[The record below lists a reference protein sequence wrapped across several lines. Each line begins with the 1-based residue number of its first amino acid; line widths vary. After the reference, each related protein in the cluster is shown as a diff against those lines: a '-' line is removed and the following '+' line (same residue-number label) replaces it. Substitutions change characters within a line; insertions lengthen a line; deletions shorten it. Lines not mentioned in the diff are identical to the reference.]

1 MKLPSPITHIEMLER
16 EDGVVVASCPELGL
30 SAEGA
35 TIAEAEAAVMRLI
48 EERTDQLG
56 AAGAPQAVET
66 EMDAR
71 LADEE

>member
-1 MKLPSPITHIEMLER
+1 MHPIPITHIETLER
-16 EDGVVVASCPELGL
+16 GDGVYVASCPELAL

-56 AAGAPQAVET
+56 DAGTPQAVET
-66 EMDAR
+66 ERDAR
-71 LADEE
+71 LAEEE